1 MTRILQDIRGTP
13 LLRLLILVPA
23 VLAAKSSYLNRTAS
37 PEIRAMTDD
46 DRKRLQDFDVSILN
60 FDIDDT
66 AIELAATGVGT
77 IPTASVNMVPP
88 NCCVQQKR

>member
-1 MTRILQDIRGTP
+1 VKAASVRTAP
-13 LLRLLILVPA
+13 LLPLGLLDRGFLTVNNDENE
-23 VLAAKSSYLNRTAS
+23 VL
-37 PEIRAMTDD
+37 DD
-46 DRKRLQDFDVSILN
+46 ASILN
-60 FDIDDT
+60 FEVDDI

>member
-1 MTRILQDIRGTP
+1 
-13 LLRLLILVPA
+13 
-23 VLAAKSSYLNRTAS
+23 
-37 PEIRAMTDD
+37 MTDD
-46 DRKRLQDFDVSILN
+46 VREAVHDHDASILN
-60 FDIDDT
+60 FDVDDA

>member
-1 MTRILQDIRGTP
+1 MHTVD
-13 LLRLLILVPA
+13 
-23 VLAAKSSYLNRTAS
+23 N
-37 PEIRAMTDD
+37 
-46 DRKRLQDFDVSILN
+46 DRNQAEHSHDVEILN
-60 FDIDDT
+60 FDVDDI

>member
-1 MTRILQDIRGTP
+1 MD
-13 LLRLLILVPA
+13 
-23 VLAAKSSYLNRTAS
+23 N
-37 PEIRAMTDD
+37 
-46 DRKRLQDFDVSILN
+46 DRNQAEHSHDVEILN
-60 FDIDDT
+60 FDVDDI

>member
-1 MTRILQDIRGTP
+1 MFDNKQLKRTWAKGR
-13 LLRLLILVPA
+13 LRLNL
-23 VLAAKSSYLNRTAS
+23 
-37 PEIRAMTDD
+37 EIDSVNNDQTEDD
-46 DRKRLQDFDVSILN
+46 DQGAEIFSFDV
-60 FDIDDT
+60 DDV

>member
-1 MTRILQDIRGTP
+1 VRGLNTMDKEQNGTNYDQDASIL
-13 LLRLLILVPA
+13 
-23 VLAAKSSYLNRTAS
+23 S
-37 PEIRAMTDD
+37 
-46 DRKRLQDFDVSILN
+46 FDV
-60 FDIDDT
+60 DDT